1 MTNRHS
7 VDQLADVRAQIKA
20 LQVREAEL
28 RDALLHM
35 ADACGPKIAGD
46 EWEAEVKETQTTRL
60 DAGLARLKLGAEIYD
75 SLCKTSTQRS
85 VRLKLRN
92 GGD

>member
-20 LQVREAEL
+20 LQEREAEL
-28 RDALLHM
+28 RDALLQM
-35 ADACGPKIAGD
+35 AEACGPKIAGD

-60 DAGLARLKLGAEIYD
+60 DAGLARLKLGPEIYD

-92 GGD
+92 GEG